1 MSLFSHYINASEIPQ
16 TKTAV
21 NSDKGTHAKKI
32 IVMIITRFELFLA
45 ATIKKLH
52 NVCVYEKSVIYKR
65 LMLTKLNKN
74 S

>member
-1 MSLFSHYINASEIPQ
+1 MSLFSHDINASEIPQ

-21 NSDKGTHAKKI
+21 NSDKGTHTKII

-52 NVCVYEKSVIYKR
+52 NVCI
-65 LMLTKLNKN
+65 
-74 S
+74 

>member
-1 MSLFSHYINASEIPQ
+1 MSLFSHDINASEIPH

-21 NSDKGTHAKKI
+21 NSDKGTHTKII

-52 NVCVYEKSVIYKR
+52 NVCIWKVCNLQTTYVDEIEQK
-65 LMLTKLNKN
+65 
-74 S
+74 